1 MSEQELFDKLERP
14 MRWIVIVS
22 VVYLAAKIIPYIL
35 TEITK

>member
-22 VVYLAAKIIPYIL
+22 VVYLAAHIVPYIL